1 VCQGNF
7 ADATEKSKA
16 DKATDAANQHAAV
29 VAEFEQEKMTANE
42 AETA

>member
-7 ADATEKSKA
+7 AGATKTSIGDIATE
-16 DKATDAANQHAAV
+16 AANQHAAV
-29 VAEFEQEKMTANE
+29 VAEFEQQKMTANQ